1 MAIVD
6 VGNMPG
12 ANLKA
17 YMMLP
22 IRILVFSL
30 FFSIMYPMFLILGF
44 LRALYL
50 RIVIGPPSKI
60 LKYGTYPYPNTSGA
74 GRPTHKAATH
84 YPAQFLYDKPLD
96 EAKLR
101 AALLNL
107 TAEDGIAADEVELT
121 FKEEKPN
128 DWPTSGS
135 YDVTSAL
142 LPSFK
147 KGYSYI
153 NKLFGPPFGEAAG
166 YKEKIKIFVYNN
178 DPGKPTVMHYGG
190 SAEGWDGSSNYNFV
204 KELMRRYAGLP
215 PKAVFAK
222 PEISAEGAAKFDEAS
237 FLLFLLKM
245 PFNVFMNVR
254 GAVWNMIRAATWAG
268 GNEAFAPKIV
278 AMNFTNEESEKL
290 TKGCKKLGASPFAAF
305 TFASQKAMREV
316 VGTPFTTICNQASLQ
331 TRFYPVE
338 GQGKERDFVGDWL
351 VGLITK
357 VPGDLTLEGAQADY
371 KTMIQDL
378 NDGGPLTKNAV
389 MAKAYGVANSGAA
402 GFEIMPPYNDG
413 AHMMDRTLFMNNYG
427 VRDMP
432 PEVPFHTWNWNAPM
446 WLGVNTIS
454 VNGKTTTLV
463 GSCMWSLPIVEA
475 IRDSIEIT
483 LRDIM
488 KSA

>member
-290 TKGCKKLGASPFAAF
+290 TKGCKKVRGQPHELLNAFRTPRRALPCISLTIASSRP
-305 TFASQKAMREV
+305 
-316 VGTPFTTICNQASLQ
+316 CCSLV
-331 TRFYPVE
+331 RAP
-338 GQGKERDFVGDWL
+338 
-351 VGLITK
+351 
-357 VPGDLTLEGAQADY
+357 
-371 KTMIQDL
+371 
-378 NDGGPLTKNAV
+378 
-389 MAKAYGVANSGAA
+389 S
-402 GFEIMPPYNDG
+402 PPS
-413 AHMMDRTLFMNNYG
+413 R
-427 VRDMP
+427 
-432 PEVPFHTWNWNAPM
+432 
-446 WLGVNTIS
+446 
-454 VNGKTTTLV
+454 
-463 GSCMWSLPIVEA
+463 SLPRRRCA
-475 IRDSIEIT
+475 RSLALPSPPSAT
-483 LRDIM
+483 RPRSRRASTRSRARA
-488 KSA
+488 KSAISWAIGSLASSQRCRVTSPSRAPRPTTRR